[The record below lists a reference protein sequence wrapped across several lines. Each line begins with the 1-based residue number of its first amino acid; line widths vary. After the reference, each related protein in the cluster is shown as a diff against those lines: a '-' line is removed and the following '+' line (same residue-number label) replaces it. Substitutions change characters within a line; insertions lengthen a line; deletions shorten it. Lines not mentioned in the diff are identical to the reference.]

1 MAVRFVGCALLVVFA
16 GIAGDGLQAHHS
28 FAAQYDR
35 SKPHSITGSVTR
47 IDPSSNQEKIPVGAR
62 PGKIT
67 VGENTVWVS
76 YEDGRMLAQI
86 DPERLKV
93 TTRIPFGERCNCTV
107 TELMIGDGRLWV
119 SSADNGT
126 ISSFDPQTGRE
137 AGEPWEIPGFEGK
150 FALDSNAIWA
160 VGTSGGE
167 GELIRFD
174 IRREEEKSKLSE
186 PGAYF
191 AGVAYGEKRVWIAD
205 STRNVV
211 VSFITRSK
219 ETNEIHVNSGI
230 YEDDIAFADGSVLVW
245 DPVRGI
251 LTRIDADSETISD
264 RQHVGGF
271 TQENEGN
278 ELHSDLAVGDEYAWV
293 TDPAK
298 GMVHKLSY

>member
-1 MAVRFVGCALLVVFA
+1 
-16 GIAGDGLQAHHS
+16 
-28 FAAQYDR
+28 
-35 SKPHSITGSVTR
+35 
-47 IDPSSNQEKIPVGAR
+47 
-62 PGKIT
+62 
-67 VGENTVWVS
+67 
-76 YEDGRMLAQI
+76 MLAQI
-86 DPERLKV
+86 DPERLEV
-93 TTRIPFGERCNCTV
+93 TKRIPFGERCNCTV
-107 TELMIGDGRLWV
+107 TELTIGDGRLWV

-160 VGTSGGE
+160 VGTSGDE
-167 GELIRFD
+167 GQLTRFD
-174 IRREEEKSKLSE
+174 IRREDEKRRISE

-205 STRNVV
+205 SERDVVISFVTR
-211 VSFITRSK
+211 TK
-219 ETNEIHVNSGI
+219 EKNEIHVNSGI

-251 LTRIDADSETISD
+251 LIRIDADSETISD

-271 TQENEGN
+271 TQESKGN